1 MKQVSVSRIKE
12 WANRRF
18 SYKILVNDKEMF
30 ELGYGEE
37 KSILLEKPITIQAKL
52 MWCGSRKIRLQSEFE
67 NIKQVRVK
75 ANRFFNVIYPVCI
88 LLFISFVSVFNFL
101 YPESEVKNFITGIM
115 VGLIIHL
122 VGMLTVWRNKVLEI
136 ELVRE

>member
-136 ELVRE
+136 ELVRK

>member
-88 LLFISFVSVFNFL
+88 LLFMSFVSVFNFL

-136 ELVRE
+136 ELVRK